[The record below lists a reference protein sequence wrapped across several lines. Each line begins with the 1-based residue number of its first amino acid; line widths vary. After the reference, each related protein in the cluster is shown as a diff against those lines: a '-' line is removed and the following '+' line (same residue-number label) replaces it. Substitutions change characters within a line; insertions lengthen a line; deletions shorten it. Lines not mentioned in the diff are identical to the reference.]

1 MEKLTLND
9 IKKMNYSDV
18 YRYIYQHGTTSK
30 PGLATALRISL
41 PTATQHLNTLLENG
55 LIAKTGQLNS
65 QIGRKAIAY
74 SVVVDARVA
83 IGVEILSKVTYLV
96 SIDLTGHVTA
106 RKKLA
111 LTYSNSEDYRR
122 TLCESITAFIDE
134 LPYEKERILGV
145 GFGLQGLISNDGS
158 EVSYGRTLNFTGL
171 KRADFQKYLD
181 VSCILVH
188 DAECAAISE
197 LWENPELSDAVYLS
211 LGNHLGGAIILDGK
225 IRRGRAGRA
234 GTMEHIP
241 LVPDGKLCY
250 CGQRGCAECYCSGY
264 ALLEG
269 TETLEEFFAAKN
281 SGEPAHLARWAQFL
295 NDLSQFIHYQYRAL
309 DSLVVLGGHVA
320 SYMRQEDIIALHEK
334 IQKASAFPEKEP
346 FILLG
351 KCRVDA
357 VCIGAALPLVKQF
370 LESI

>member
-30 PGLATALRISL
+30 PGLAAALRISL

-55 LIAKTGQLNS
+55 LIAKTGQLSS

-74 SVVVDARVA
+74 SVVVDAKIA
-83 IGVEILSKVTYLV
+83 IGVEVLSKKTYLV

-106 RKKLA
+106 KKRLD
-111 LTYSNSEDYRR
+111 LPYSNSEDYRR
-122 TLCESITAFIDE
+122 TLCGEITAFIDE
-134 LPYEKERILGV
+134 LPYEKEQILGV
-145 GFGLQGLISNDGS
+145 GFGLQGLISNDGA

-171 KRADFQKYLD
+171 KRTDFQKYLN

-225 IRRGRAGRA
+225 IRRGRTGRA

-241 LVPDGKLCY
+241 LVPNGKLCY
-250 CGQRGCAECYCSGY
+250 CGQKGCAECYCSGY

-281 SGEPAHLARWAQFL
+281 SGETEHLARWEQFL
-295 NDLSQFIHYQYRAL
+295 NDLSQFIHFQHRTL

-320 SYMRQEDIIALHEK
+320 SYMRQEDVIVLHEN
-334 IQKASAFPEKEP
+334 IQKTTAFPEKEP

-351 KCRVDA
+351 KCRADA
-357 VCIGAALPLVKQF
+357 VSIGAALPLVKQF